1 MSLAAISLSAL
12 IIALVISCFSEVN
25 IGILAIVFAWI
36 VGYFGGIKVEQVIAG
51 FPTALFL
58 TLVALTLLFSQAQ
71 VNGTLDRFARRA
83 VHLCRGNAGVIPMMF
98 FVMTA
103 FLSSIGPGNVASTAL
118 MAPLGMAVAGRF
130 NISPFLMTIMIA
142 NGASAGSLSPI
153 APTGVVVNG
162 LVAKMGITNAQWPI
176 YLNNL
181 MIHTMVAFAGYFL
194 FGGLKLFARR
204 GAVAAAPVAAAGV
217 GAFLGSDSGEDP
229 THNETPPRE
238 SDRHPSLTPRQ
249 APPRESDRH
258 PSLTPDADEAPFA
271 ARHWLT
277 LAMIATLVV
286 GAIVFQ
292 INVGMAAF
300 ACALVLTFARASD
313 DGEAVK
319 RMPWKVILM
328 VTGVT
333 VLVALLEKTGGL
345 DLFSNFLARLATPA
359 TSTLV
364 TAFFTGLISIYSS
377 TTGVVL
383 PALIPTVPGLIEKMG
398 GGDPMAIISSMNSGG
413 HLVDVSPLSTLGA
426 LCLAAAPPGT
436 DTRRLFNQLMAWG
449 LSMSV
454 VGAIVCWIV
463 FGLL

>member
-1 MSLAAISLSAL
+1 
-12 IIALVISCFSEVN
+12 
-25 IGILAIVFAWI
+25 
-36 VGYFGGIKVEQVIAG
+36 
-51 FPTALFL
+51 
-58 TLVALTLLFSQAQ
+58 
-71 VNGTLDRFARRA
+71 
-83 VHLCRGNAGVIPMMF
+83 
-98 FVMTA
+98 
-103 FLSSIGPGNVASTAL
+103 
-118 MAPLGMAVAGRF
+118 
-130 NISPFLMTIMIA
+130 
-142 NGASAGSLSPI
+142 
-153 APTGVVVNG
+153 
-162 LVAKMGITNAQWPI
+162 MGITNAQWPI

-204 GAVAAAPVAAAGV
+204 GAVAAAPVAATGV
-217 GAFLGSDSGEDP
+217 GAMPNGVS
-229 THNETPPRE
+229 
-238 SDRHPSLTPRQ
+238 PSAVIVNA
-249 APPRESDRH
+249 APAAE
-258 PSLTPDADEAPFA
+258 AGEAPFE

-300 ACALVLTFARASD
+300 ACALVLTFARAAD

-319 RMPWKVILM
+319 RMPWRVILM

-383 PALIPTVPGLIEKMG
+383 PALIPTIPGLIEKMG

>member
-1 MSLAAISLSAL
+1 MSLAAISLGAL
-12 IIALVISCFSEVN
+12 VVALVISCFSEVN
-25 IGILAIVFAWI
+25 IGVLAIVFAWI
-36 VGYFGGIKVEQVIAG
+36 VAVRFGGMKVEQVIAG

-58 TLVALTLLFSQAQ
+58 TLVALTLLFTQAQ
-71 VNGTLDRFARRA
+71 VNGTLDRLARRA
-83 VHLCRGNAGVIPMMF
+83 VRSCRGNAGVIPMMF
-98 FVMTA
+98 FALTA
-103 FLSSIGPGNVASTAL
+103 LLSSIGPGNIAATAL
-118 MAPLGMAVAGRF
+118 MAPLGMAVAGRY
-130 NISPFLMTIMIA
+130 NISPFLMAIMIA

-162 LVAKMGITNAQWPI
+162 LLNKMGFADVQWSI

-181 MIHTMVAFAGYFL
+181 IIHTIVAFGGYFA
-194 FGGLKLFARR
+194 FGGLKLFRR
-204 GAVAAAPVAAAGV
+204 TPVAPAAVSVAGV
-217 GAFLGSDSGEDP
+217 GALPNGAAVP
-229 THNETPPRE
+229 VH
-238 SDRHPSLTPRQ
+238 
-249 APPRESDRH
+249 APH
-258 PSLTPDADEAPFA
+258 EAEQLHFEP
-271 ARHWLT
+271 RHWLT
-277 LAMIATLVV
+277 LAVIAALVV
-286 GAIVFQ
+286 SAIAFQ
-292 INVGMAAF
+292 VNVGMAAF
-300 ACALVLTFARASD
+300 ACALVLTFARVSD

-345 DLFSNFLARLATPA
+345 DLFANFLARISTPA
-359 TSTLV
+359 TSTLM

-383 PALIPTVPGLIEKMG
+383 PALLPTVPGLIENLG
-398 GGDPMAIISSMNSGG
+398 GGDPMAVISSMNSGG

-436 DTRRLFNQLMAWG
+436 DTRRLFNELMAWG

-454 VGAIVCWIV
+454 VGAVVCWVV

>member
-1 MSLAAISLSAL
+1 MSLVAISLSAL
-12 IIALVISCFSEVN
+12 VIALVISCFSEIN
-25 IGILAIVFAWI
+25 IGILAIVLAWI
-36 VGYFGGIKVEQVIAG
+36 VGYFGGIRVEQVIAG

-118 MAPLGMAVAGRF
+118 MAPLGMAVAGRY

-204 GAVAAAPVAAAGV
+204 RAVAAAPVAATGV
-217 GAFLGSDSGEDP
+217 GAMPNGVSP
-229 THNETPPRE
+229 TAVIVNAVPAAE
-238 SDRHPSLTPRQ
+238 
-249 APPRESDRH
+249 AG
-258 PSLTPDADEAPFA
+258 EAPFE

-300 ACALVLTFARASD
+300 ACALVLTFARAAD

-319 RMPWKVILM
+319 RMPWRVILM

>member
-12 IIALVISCFSEVN
+12 VVALVISCFSEIN

-36 VGYFGGIKVEQVIAG
+36 VGVYFGGMKVEQVIAG

-58 TLVALTLLFSQAQ
+58 TLVGLTLLFAQAQ
-71 VNGTLDRFARRA
+71 VNGTLDRFARHA

-103 FLSSIGPGNVASTAL
+103 FISSIGPGNVASTAL

-162 LVAKMGITNAQWPI
+162 LVAKMGITNVQWPI

-181 MIHTMVAFAGYFL
+181 MIHTIVAFAGYFL

-204 GAVAAAPVAAAGV
+204 GAMAGAPVAAAGV
-217 GAFLGSDSGEDP
+217 GAMPNGLSPAAVVVNAVPAAE
-229 THNETPPRE
+229 
-238 SDRHPSLTPRQ
+238 
-249 APPRESDRH
+249 
-258 PSLTPDADEAPFA
+258 ADEAPFA

-277 LAMIATLVV
+277 LAMITVLVV
-286 GAIVFQ
+286 GAIAFQ
-292 INVGMAAF
+292 LNVGMTAF
-300 ACALVLTFARASD
+300 ACALVLTFARAAD

-454 VGAIVCWIV
+454 VGAIVCWIF

>member
-12 IIALVISCFSEVN
+12 VAALVISCFSEIN
-25 IGILAIVFAWI
+25 IGVLAIVFAWI
-36 VGYFGGIKVEQVIAG
+36 VGVYFGGMKVDQVIAG

-58 TLVALTLLFSQAQ
+58 TLVALTLLFAQAQ

-83 VHLCRGNAGVIPMMF
+83 VRLCRGNAGVIPMMF
-98 FVMTA
+98 FVLTA
-103 FLSSIGPGNVASTAL
+103 LLSSIGPGNIASTAL
-118 MAPLGMAVAGRF
+118 MAPLGMAVAGRY

-153 APTGVVVNG
+153 APTGVIVNG
-162 LVAKMGITNAQWPI
+162 LVAKMGITGAQWPI

-181 MIHTMVAFAGYFL
+181 MIHTIVAFAGYFA
-194 FGGLKLFARR
+194 FGGLALFARR
-204 GAVAAAPVAAAGV
+204 EAVAPAPVAVAGV
-217 GAFLGSDSGEDP
+217 GALPNGTSVMPVSAV
-229 THNETPPRE
+229 TVAVH
-238 SDRHPSLTPRQ
+238 
-249 APPRESDRH
+249 
-258 PSLTPDADEAPFA
+258 EAHEA
-271 ARHWLT
+271 AFEPRHWLT
-277 LAMIATLVV
+277 LAVITTLVV
-286 GAIVFQ
+286 SAIVFQ
-292 INVGMAAF
+292 ANVGMAAF
-300 ACALVLTFARASD
+300 ACALVLTFAKAAD

-345 DLFSNFLARLATPA
+345 DLFSNFLARLATPS

-383 PALIPTVPGLIEKMG
+383 PALLPTVPGLIEKMG
-398 GGDPMAIISSMNSGG
+398 GGDAMAIISSMNSGG

-426 LCLAAAPPGT
+426 LCLAAAPSGT
-436 DTRRLFNQLMAWG
+436 NTRRLFNQLMAWG

>member
-1 MSLAAISLSAL
+1 MSLAAISLTAL
-12 IIALVISCFSEVN
+12 VAALVISCFSEIN
-25 IGILAIVFAWI
+25 IGVLAIVFAWI
-36 VGYFGGIKVEQVIAG
+36 VGVYFGGMKVEQVIAG
-51 FPTALFL
+51 FPTGLFL
-58 TLVALTLLFSQAQ
+58 TLVALTLLFAQAQ

-83 VHLCRGNAGVIPMMF
+83 VRLCRGNAGVIPMMF
-98 FVMTA
+98 FVLTA
-103 FLSSIGPGNVASTAL
+103 LLSSIGPGNIASTAL
-118 MAPLGMAVAGRF
+118 MAPLGMAIAGRY

-153 APTGVVVNG
+153 APTGVIVNG
-162 LVAKMGITNAQWPI
+162 LVAKMGITNVEWPI

-181 MIHTMVAFAGYFL
+181 MIHTIVAFAGYFL

-204 GAVAAAPVAAAGV
+204 AAPAPVVAVGV
-217 GAFLGSDSGEDP
+217 GAMPNGLGSDPDDGHRGLTPSDID
-229 THNETPPRE
+229 ETPF
-238 SDRHPSLTPRQ
+238 
-249 APPRESDRH
+249 AP
-258 PSLTPDADEAPFA
+258 
-271 ARHWLT
+271 RHWLT
-277 LAMIATLVV
+277 LVVIAALVV
-286 GAIVFQ
+286 SAIIFQ
-292 INVGMAAF
+292 ANVGMTAF
-300 ACALVLTFARASD
+300 VCALVLTFARAAD

-345 DLFSNFLARLATPA
+345 DLFANFLARLATPA

-383 PALIPTVPGLIEKMG
+383 PALLPTVPGLIQKMG
-398 GGDPMAIISSMNSGG
+398 GGDAMAIISSMNSGG

-426 LCLAAAPPGT
+426 LCLAAAPAGT
-436 DTRRLFNQLMAWG
+436 NTRSLFNQLMAWG

-454 VGAIVCWIV
+454 VGAIVCWIF

>member
-12 IIALVISCFSEVN
+12 VIALVISCFSEVN

-36 VGYFGGIKVEQVIAG
+36 VGYIGGMKVEQVVAG

-58 TLVALTLLFSQAQ
+58 TLVALTLLFAQAQ

-83 VHLCRGNAGVIPMMF
+83 VRLCRGSAGVIPMMF

-103 FLSSIGPGNVASTAL
+103 FLSSIGPGNIASTAL
-118 MAPLGMAVAGRF
+118 MAPLGMAVAGRY

-162 LVAKMGITNAQWPI
+162 LVAKMGISNAQWPI

-181 MIHTMVAFAGYFL
+181 MIHTMVAFTGYFL

-217 GAFLGSDSGEDP
+217 GAFLGSDSGDDP
-229 THNETPPRE
+229 THNK
-238 SDRHPSLTPRQ
+238 
-249 APPRESDRH
+249 AAIRESDRH
-258 PSLTPDADEAPFA
+258 PSLTPDDTRFA

-277 LAMIATLVV
+277 LAMIAALVV

-300 ACALVLTFARASD
+300 ACALVLTFARAAD

-333 VLVALLEKTGGL
+333 VLVSLLEKTGGL

-454 VGAIVCWIV
+454 VGAIVSWIL

>member
-181 MIHTMVAFAGYFL
+181 MIHTVVAFAGYFL

-217 GAFLGSDSGEDP
+217 GAMPNGAFSGSDSGNDP
-229 THNETPPRE
+229 THNRAAGRE
-238 SDRHPSLTPRQ
+238 P
-249 APPRESDRH
+249 DRH

-300 ACALVLTFARASD
+300 ACALVLTFARAAD

-454 VGAIVCWIV
+454 VGAIVCWIA

>member
-1 MSLAAISLSAL
+1 
-12 IIALVISCFSEVN
+12 
-25 IGILAIVFAWI
+25 
-36 VGYFGGIKVEQVIAG
+36 
-51 FPTALFL
+51 
-58 TLVALTLLFSQAQ
+58 
-71 VNGTLDRFARRA
+71 
-83 VHLCRGNAGVIPMMF
+83 
-98 FVMTA
+98 
-103 FLSSIGPGNVASTAL
+103 
-118 MAPLGMAVAGRF
+118 
-130 NISPFLMTIMIA
+130 
-142 NGASAGSLSPI
+142 
-153 APTGVVVNG
+153 
-162 LVAKMGITNAQWPI
+162 
-176 YLNNL
+176 
-181 MIHTMVAFAGYFL
+181 
-194 FGGLKLFARR
+194 
-204 GAVAAAPVAAAGV
+204 
-217 GAFLGSDSGEDP
+217 
-229 THNETPPRE
+229 
-238 SDRHPSLTPRQ
+238 
-249 APPRESDRH
+249 
-258 PSLTPDADEAPFA
+258 
-271 ARHWLT
+271 
-277 LAMIATLVV
+277 
-286 GAIVFQ
+286 
-292 INVGMAAF
+292 
-300 ACALVLTFARASD
+300 
-313 DGEAVK
+313 
-319 RMPWKVILM
+319 MPWRVILM

>member
-1 MSLAAISLSAL
+1 MSLAVISLSAL
-12 IIALVISCFSEVN
+12 VAALVVSCFSEIN
-25 IGILAIVFAWI
+25 IGVLAIVFAWI
-36 VGYFGGIKVEQVIAG
+36 VGVYFGGMKVEQVIAG
-51 FPTALFL
+51 FPTGLFL

-83 VHLCRGNAGVIPMMF
+83 VRLCRGNAGVIPMMF
-98 FVMTA
+98 FVLTA
-103 FLSSIGPGNVASTAL
+103 LLSSIGPGNIASTAL
-118 MAPLGMAVAGRF
+118 MAPLGMAVAGRYH
-130 NISPFLMTIMIA
+130 ISPFLMTIMIA

-162 LVAKMGITNAQWPI
+162 LVAKMGITGAEWPI

-181 MIHTMVAFAGYFL
+181 MIHTIVAFAGYFL
-194 FGGLKLFARR
+194 FGGLRLFARR
-204 GAVAAAPVAAAGV
+204 DVAAAAPAAAVGV
-217 GAFLGSDSGEDP
+217 GAMPNGASSGSDSGAHD
-229 THNETPPRE
+229 E
-238 SDRHPSLTPRQ
+238 SDRHPSLTPSTERF
-249 APPRESDRH
+249 AP
-258 PSLTPDADEAPFA
+258 
-271 ARHWLT
+271 RHWLT

-292 INVGMAAF
+292 VNVGMAAF
-300 ACALVLTFARASD
+300 ACALVLTFARAAD

-345 DLFSNFLARLATPA
+345 DLFSNFLARIATPA
-359 TSTLV
+359 TSTFV

-383 PALIPTVPGLIEKMG
+383 PALLPTVPGLIQKMG

-426 LCLAAAPPGT
+426 LCLAAAPAGT

-454 VGAIVCWIV
+454 VGAIVCWIL
-463 FGLL
+463 FGLLRGL

>member
-1 MSLAAISLSAL
+1 
-12 IIALVISCFSEVN
+12 
-25 IGILAIVFAWI
+25 
-36 VGYFGGIKVEQVIAG
+36 
-51 FPTALFL
+51 
-58 TLVALTLLFSQAQ
+58 
-71 VNGTLDRFARRA
+71 
-83 VHLCRGNAGVIPMMF
+83 
-98 FVMTA
+98 
-103 FLSSIGPGNVASTAL
+103 
-118 MAPLGMAVAGRF
+118 MAPLGMAVAGRYR
-130 NISPFLMTIMIA
+130 ISPFLMTIMIA

-162 LVAKMGITNAQWPI
+162 LVAKMGIADAQWPI

-181 MIHTMVAFAGYFL
+181 MIHTLVAFAGYFL

-204 GAVAAAPVAAAGV
+204 GVVAAAPVAVVGV
-217 GAFLGSDSGEDP
+217 GAMPNGVSPAAVVVSAVPDP
-229 THNETPPRE
+229 
-238 SDRHPSLTPRQ
+238 DI
-249 APPRESDRH
+249 
-258 PSLTPDADEAPFA
+258 DEMPFA
-271 ARHWLT
+271 PRHWLT
-277 LAMIATLVV
+277 VAMIVALVV

-292 INVGMAAF
+292 VNVGMAAF
-300 ACALVLTFARASD
+300 ACALVLTFARAAD

-359 TSTLV
+359 TSTLI

-383 PALIPTVPGLIEKMG
+383 PALLPTVPGLIQKMG

-436 DTRRLFNQLMAWG
+436 DTRRLFHQLMAWG

-454 VGAIVCWIV
+454 VGAVVCWIF

>member
-12 IIALVISCFSEVN
+12 VAALVISCFSEIN

-36 VGYFGGIKVEQVIAG
+36 VGVYFGGMKVDQVIAG

-58 TLVALTLLFSQAQ
+58 TLVGLTLLFAQAQ

-103 FLSSIGPGNVASTAL
+103 FISSIGPGNVASTAL

-162 LVAKMGITNAQWPI
+162 LVAKMGITNVQWPI

-181 MIHTMVAFAGYFL
+181 MIHTIVAFAGYFL
-194 FGGLKLFARR
+194 FGGLTLFARR
-204 GAVAAAPVAAAGV
+204 GAVAPAPVAAAGV
-217 GAFLGSDSGEDP
+217 GAFLGSD
-229 THNETPPRE
+229 R
-238 SDRHPSLTPRQ
+238 
-249 APPRESDRH
+249 AAIRESDRH
-258 PSLTPDADEAPFA
+258 PSLTPDIDEASFA

-292 INVGMAAF
+292 VNVGMAAF
-300 ACALVLTFARASD
+300 ACALVLTFARAAD

-398 GGDPMAIISSMNSGG
+398 GGDPMAIISSMNSAG

-454 VGAIVCWIV
+454 VGAIVCWIF

>member
-12 IIALVISCFSEVN
+12 VAALVISCFSDIN
-25 IGILAIVFAWI
+25 IGILAIVSAWV
-36 VGYFGGIKVEQVIAG
+36 VGVYFGGLPLAQVIAG

-58 TLVALTLLFSQAQ
+58 TLVGLTLLFSQAQ
-71 VNGTLDRFARRA
+71 VNGTLDRFAKRA

-98 FVMTA
+98 FAMTA
-103 FLSSIGPGNVASTAL
+103 LLSSIGPGNVASTAL
-118 MAPLGMAVAGRF
+118 MAPLGMAIAGRY

-153 APTGVVVNG
+153 APTGVIVNG
-162 LVAKMGITNAQWPI
+162 LVAKMGIAGAQWPI

-181 MIHTMVAFAGYFL
+181 MIHTIVAFSGYFL
-194 FGGLKLFARR
+194 FGGLALFGRPSGTASQ
-204 GAVAAAPVAAAGV
+204 ADAAARHADPAADDTA
-217 GAFLGSDSGEDP
+217 
-229 THNETPPRE
+229 
-238 SDRHPSLTPRQ
+238 
-249 APPRESDRH
+249 
-258 PSLTPDADEAPFA
+258 FA

-277 LAMIATLVV
+277 LAMITTLVV
-286 GAIVFQ
+286 CAIVFKTD
-292 INVGMAAF
+292 VGMTAF
-300 ACALVLTFARASD
+300 ACALVLTFLRAAD

-333 VLVALLEKTGGL
+333 VLVGLLEKTGGL

-383 PALIPTVPGLIEKMG
+383 PALIPTVPGLITKMG
-398 GGDPMAIISSMNSGG
+398 GGDAMAIISSMNSGG

-436 DTRRLFNQLMAWG
+436 NTRRLFNQLMAWG
-449 LSMSV
+449 LSMSI